1 MRIDATRIV
10 AVEITRHDFPLRH
23 PSVVAYGGVETA
35 PNIVVR
41 MRLENG
47 LVGWGCAA
55 PDEHVTGESPEMVE
69 QTLRGVFSP
78 PLLGRDARRIESI
91 WEELRQLAPGQ
102 PAALAA
108 VDIALYDLFGQLL
121 GLPLTELFGGA
132 RRELP
137 TTMTLSIEPLE
148 KNLARTNEFLAA
160 GFRALKIKCGVDLD
174 EDIARIRAIRQLA
187 GPEVTLT
194 LDANQGYDVETTL
207 RLLEAV
213 ADCRCAFIEQPVPA
227 DDHAALARLC
237 AHSPLPVMADESI
250 LDAGDVAKTPAP
262 FVNLKLMKTG
272 GITGALKCNAVA
284 AARGIGVMFG
294 CMDES
299 RVSMAAAAH
308 LALGLHNVLYADLDG
323 HIDLLEDVAAGGII
337 LEDGLVRVGAA
348 PGLGLEPYR

>member
-1 MRIDATRIV
+1 MPAASSRIV
-10 AVEITRHDFPLRH
+10 AIDIARHDFPLRH

-35 PNIVVR
+35 PNIIVR
-41 MRLENG
+41 ISLENG

-69 QTLRGVFSP
+69 QTLRAVFSE
-78 PLLGRDARRIESI
+78 PLLSRDARRIESI
-91 WEELRQLAPGQ
+91 WEDLRQLAPRQ
-102 PAALAA
+102 PSALAA
-108 VDIALYDLFGQLL
+108 VDIALYDLFGQTL
-121 GLPLTELFGGA
+121 GLPLADLFGA
-132 RRELP
+132 SRRQIP
-137 TTMTLSIEPLE
+137 TTITLSIEPLE
-148 KNLARTNEFLAA
+148 KNLARTTEFLAA
-160 GFRALKIKCGVDLD
+160 GFRALKIKCGVDLH

-207 RLLEAV
+207 RLLDAV

-227 DDHAALARLC
+227 DDLAALARLC
-237 AHSPLPVMADESI
+237 ARSPLPVMADESI

-262 FVNLKLMKTG
+262 LVNLKLMKTG

-299 RVSMAAAAH
+299 CVSMAAAAH
-308 LALGLHNVLYADLDG
+308 LALGLRSVVYADLDG
-323 HIDLLEDVAAGGII
+323 HTDLLEDVVSGGISI
-337 LEDGLVRVGAA
+337 EDGQVTVGAA
-348 PGLGLEPYR
+348 PGLGLDHY

>member
-10 AVEITRHDFPLRH
+10 EVEIARHDFPLRH

-35 PNIVVR
+35 PNIIVR
-41 MRLENG
+41 IRLANG

-69 QTLRGVFSP
+69 ETLRAVFRP

-91 WEELRQLAPGQ
+91 WEELRQLAPRQ

-121 GLPLTELFGGA
+121 GLPLADLFGGA
-132 RRELP
+132 RRGLP
-137 TTMTLSIEPLE
+137 TTMTLSIELLE
-148 KNLARTNEFLAA
+148 KNLSRTTEFLAA

-194 LDANQGYDVETTL
+194 LDANQGYDVAQTL
-207 RLLEAV
+207 RLLDAV

-237 AHSPLPVMADESI
+237 ARSPLPVMADESI
-250 LDAGDVAKTPAP
+250 LDAADVATTPAP
-262 FVNLKLMKTG
+262 LVNLKLMKTG

-308 LALGLHNVLYADLDG
+308 LALGLHNVVYADLDG
-323 HIDLLEDVAAGGII
+323 HIDLLEDVAAGGIN
-337 LEDGLVRVGAA
+337 LEDGLVRVGEA
-348 PGLGLEPYR
+348 PGLGLAHY

>member
-10 AVEITRHDFPLRH
+10 EVEIARHDFPLRH

-35 PNIVVR
+35 PNIIVR

-69 QTLRGVFSP
+69 ETLRAVFRP

-91 WEELRQLAPGQ
+91 WEELRQLAPRQ

-121 GLPLTELFGGA
+121 GLPLTDLFGAA
-132 RRELP
+132 RRGLP

-148 KNLARTNEFLAA
+148 KNLSRTTEFLAA

-194 LDANQGYDVETTL
+194 LDANQGYDVAQTL
-207 RLLEAV
+207 RLLDAV

-237 AHSPLPVMADESI
+237 ASSPLPVMADESI
-250 LDAGDVAKTPAP
+250 LDAADVATTPAP
-262 FVNLKLMKTG
+262 LVNLKLMKTG

-308 LALGLHNVLYADLDG
+308 LALGLHNVVYADLDG
-323 HIDLLEDVAAGGII
+323 HIDLLEDVAAGGIN
-337 LEDGLVRVGAA
+337 LEDGLVRVGEA
-348 PGLGLEPYR
+348 PGLGLAHY